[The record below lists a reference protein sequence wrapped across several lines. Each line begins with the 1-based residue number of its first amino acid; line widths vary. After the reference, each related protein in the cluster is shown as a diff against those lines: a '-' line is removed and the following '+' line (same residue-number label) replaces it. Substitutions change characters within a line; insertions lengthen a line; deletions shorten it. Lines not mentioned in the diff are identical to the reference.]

1 MLLCV
6 ELTVLKR
13 NYNKNGNSTL
23 KIVDAPF
30 LTNYKFFS
38 LLKEEKHTICTG

>member
-6 ELTVLKR
+6 ELIMLKR
-13 NYNKNGNSTL
+13 NYNKNGNWTL

-38 LLKEEKHTICTG
+38 LLKEEQYTICTG